1 MALGYD
7 GKLYIL
13 AFDHRGSF
21 QKKMFGIEAE
31 PTPEETETIADAKHL
46 IFEGMLKATEQ
57 GAEAGVTGC
66 LVDEQFGGDIPV
78 QAKDAGLILAMPV
91 EKSGQNEFDFE
102 YGDEF
107 GDHIERFDP
116 DFAKVL
122 VRYNPDGDAEM
133 NRRQTERLRRLS
145 DWLHERDRKFLFELL
160 VPAEDAQLDQVG
172 GDSDRYDAELRP
184 ELMRRTIAEL
194 QEAGVEADIWKI
206 EGIET
211 REGCERI
218 AEQCRSGGREGV
230 VCVVLGRGANDQKV
244 EHWLRQGAPVEAYA
258 GFAIGRT
265 IWWDALK
272 GFLDGKLDRAAAAE
286 QIARNYLHF
295 VEVYREAERAPAA
308 A

>member
-21 QKKMFGIEAE
+21 QKKMFGIEGE

-102 YGDEF
+102 YGEEF
-107 GDHIERFDP
+107 GDHIESFDP
-116 DFAKVL
+116 DFSKVL
-122 VRYNPDGDAEM
+122 VRYNPDGEAEM

-160 VPAEDAQLDQVG
+160 VPAEDAQLEQVG

-211 REGCERI
+211 REDCERI

-272 GFLDGKLDRAAAAE
+272 GFLDGQLDRAAAAE